1 MYNSSKKS
9 ISKIISIFL
18 ICSLLFCAYS
28 TNSFA
33 YTDYVYHPTDFSVT
47 MINQVAQPNGAI
59 TDYSSTAAYT
69 TQTSG
74 GITYYRYYNTN
85 TNYYSSGYTKE
96 IHMVRITDLSI
107 THEYEFSMYTR
118 MFAAV
123 GYSAEFYLVDG
134 NGTILTVLSYDNISS
149 DLGNSNHLI
158 KFGFTL
164 ENLNLST
171 NADVFLKIVFQVSSW
186 YQYNFQLGMSD
197 ITLRDLD
204 DDTGFFESI
213 INWIRTVANDIT
225 SGVTSLVNS
234 ISNLGTNIGS
244 WFTNLGNNIST
255 WLTTLGNN
263 ISTWLTNVKDGIVNK
278 LQSVQTAITNAIDG
292 IQQWFVNL
300 GNRIG
305 EFFTM
310 LKNYILYFQHPVTL
324 NADGVPV
331 DANGNPVYTNPFEDT
346 LQSVSDTLDDWF
358 DSLDDFILTI
368 QSVNVQITGYLQ
380 TFTNIFNRFNAGVP
394 IMGVIITL
402 ALIVIVI
409 KKIMGR

>member
-1 MYNSSKKS
+1 MYIFSKKS

-18 ICSLLFCAYS
+18 ICLLLFCAYS

-47 MINQVAQPNGAI
+47 MQNQVAQPNGAI
-59 TDYSSTAAYT
+59 TDYSSTIAYT
-69 TQTSG
+69 TVTSS

-96 IHMVRITDLSI
+96 IHMIRITDLSL
-107 THEYEFSMYTR
+107 THEYELSMYTC

-123 GYSAEFYLVDG
+123 GYSSEFYLVDG
-134 NGTILTVLSYDNISS
+134 NGTILTVLSYDNVTGAH
-149 DLGNSNHLI
+149 GNDNNLI
-158 KFGFTL
+158 RFGFTL
-164 ENLNLST
+164 ENLNLTT
-171 NADVFLKIVFQVSSW
+171 NADIFLKIVFQVQSVYS
-186 YQYNFQLGMSD
+186 YNFRLGISD

-225 SGVTSLVNS
+225 SLGTSIGNWF
-234 ISNLGTNIGS
+234 SNLSTTIGGY
-244 WFTNLGNNIST
+244 F
-255 WLTTLGNN
+255 TTLGNN
-263 ISTWLTNVKDGIVNK
+263 LNTWLTGVKDGIVNK
-278 LQSVQTAITNAIDG
+278 LQSVQAAITNAIDG
-292 IQQWFVNL
+292 IEQWFIEL
-300 GNRIG
+300 GNDIG
-305 EFFTM
+305 DFFTM

-331 DANGNPVYTNPFEDT
+331 DGNGNPVYTNPFDDT
-346 LQSVSDTLDDWF
+346 LDSVSDTLDDWF

>member
-1 MYNSSKKS
+1 MYHSSKKS
-9 ISKIISIFL
+9 ISKIVCIFL
-18 ICSLLFCAYS
+18 ISSILICACS
-28 TNSFA
+28 TTSFA
-33 YTDYVYHPTDFSVT
+33 DTGNLDFLINDLPYYAEYYDSQNGTYQSLNVTKSIITHKNIQACRFIVSRASGNYSRFASVYKVGMLKANHEYSLQFSYAYT
-47 MINQVAQPNGAI
+47 Q
-59 TDYSSTAAYT
+59 SSTSRFNTTLQILNGNGVVIQSQTIYSLQGAAST
-69 TQTSG
+69 EWQNVIVNFVPDLS
-74 GITYYRYYNTN
+74 NVN
-85 TNYYSSGYTKE
+85 QGYTMRLVFE
-96 IHMVRITDLSI
+96 FVQTNNTYDYTCYLSNNVYFNDNDDDSGWFQSIITWIQNVVTSI
-107 THEYEFSMYTR
+107 S
-118 MFAAV
+118 
-123 GYSAEFYLVDG
+123 
-134 NGTILTVLSYDNISS
+134 NGVS
-149 DLGNSNHLI
+149 DLL
-158 KFGFTL
+158 
-164 ENLNLST
+164 
-171 NADVFLKIVFQVSSW
+171 
-186 YQYNFQLGMSD
+186 
-197 ITLRDLD
+197 
-204 DDTGFFESI
+204 
-213 INWIRTVANDIT
+213 
-225 SGVTSLVNS
+225 NS
-234 ISNLGTNIGS
+234 ISTLGSNIGT

-292 IQQWFVNL
+292 IQQWFINL

-331 DANGNPVYTNPFEDT
+331 DGNGNPVYTNPFDDT
-346 LQSVSDTLDDWF
+346 LDSVSDTLDDWF

-394 IMGVIITL
+394 IIGVIITL

>member
-18 ICSLLFCAYS
+18 ISSLLFCAYS

-33 YTDYVYHPTDFSVT
+33 DSGNMDLLASDLSYEAYYYNSQSGSFDDLNVSTTLGTFYGVQSIRYYVNAAPT
-47 MINQVAQPNGAI
+47 G
-59 TDYSSTAAYT
+59 
-69 TQTSG
+69 SG
-74 GITYYRYYNTN
+74 G
-85 TNYYSSGYTKE
+85 KF
-96 IHMVRITDLSI
+96 LSVYDFENFKAN
-107 THEYEFSMYTR
+107 HEY
-118 MFAAV
+118 
-123 GYSAEFYLVDG
+123 
-134 NGTILTVLSYDNISS
+134 NISF
-149 DLGNSNHLI
+149 DVATAYGANT
-158 KFGFTL
+158 GFTL
-164 ENLNLST
+164 RLEVLDVNGSTIQSQVITDISSLAPNNTFKHINVNFIPDLTNVTTGYSLKLIFLFVSNVNGAQNYYISQNIYLNDNDDDSGWFEQM
-171 NADVFLKIVFQVSSW
+171 VQW
-186 YQYNFQLGMSD
+186 
-197 ITLRDLD
+197 LRDIA
-204 DDTGFFESI
+204 S
-213 INWIRTVANDIT
+213 DIT
-225 SGVTSLVNS
+225 SGVTSLINS

-263 ISTWLTNVKDGIVNK
+263 ISTWLTAVKDGIVNK

-331 DANGNPVYTNPFEDT
+331 DVNGNPVYTNPFEDT

-394 IMGVIITL
+394 IIGVIITL